1 MIDVFRRV
9 GGFNALQLA
18 RAYDIFREMVSD
30 GETTRFLSFTGNL
43 VATGLRE
50 LIASAIARG
59 LFHAVVTTAGA
70 LDHDI
75 AKSMGAKYM
84 EGHFDAD
91 DVELARHSVFRLGN
105 VFIRRDEYG
114 PLIER
119 LVFRALDSLGDGVY
133 GAYELVRELGRH
145 IGDEGSIVRQ
155 AYLRGVPIFVPGIT
169 DGAVGTAILAY
180 RDLQRTRSDGKN
192 VVVDVFRDEQAL
204 AELVGGAR
212 KLGALI
218 VGGGISKHHVIWWA
232 QFKGGLDY
240 AIYLTTAVEYDG
252 SLSGARPRE
261 AISWG
266 KVKPSARHVYVHC
279 DATITLPVLLQ
290 GLA

>member
-18 RAYDIFREMVSD
+18 RAYDVLKAMVED
-30 GETTRFLSFTGNL
+30 AETLRFLSFTGNL

-50 LIASAIARG
+50 LIASAIAKG

-75 AKSMGAKYM
+75 AKSMGARYV

-91 DVELARHSVFRLGN
+91 DAELARHSTFRLGN
-105 VFIRRDEYG
+105 IFIRREEYG
-114 PLIER
+114 PLVER
-119 LVFRALDSLGDGVY
+119 LVFKALDALEGGTY
-133 GAYELVRELGRH
+133 GTYELAWEFGKH
-145 IGDEGSIVRQ
+145 IIDEGSILRQ
-155 AYLRGVPIFVPGIT
+155 AYLRKVPIFIPGIT

-180 RDLQRTRSDGKN
+180 SDVQRARSGGKN
-192 VVVDVFRDEQAL
+192 ITVDVFKDERSL
-204 AELVGGAR
+204 SELVESAG

-240 AIYLTTAVEYDG
+240 AVYLTTATEYDG

-266 KVKPSARHVYVHC
+266 KIKPTARHAYVHC
-279 DATITLPVLLQ
+279 DATITLPILLRE
-290 GLA
+290 LV